1 MKKNGTLWKTFAF
14 ISLAMV
20 GVFASKLTWA
30 QSENTNKS
38 YFRQL
43 GQELPTPNNYRTASG
58 APGHEYWQQRADY
71 DIKVELDDEK
81 QRITGSETVTYTNN
95 SPDPLSYIWLQLDQ
109 NILDKESDTYKTQ
122 TGAGRRGGMSQL
134 GDKMSP
140 SQLKALADRSF
151 DGGHKIQY
159 VRDAT
164 GNPLKFTIVKTMMR
178 IDLPKILRKGEKLVF
193 NVGWYYNVNDRL
205 NPAQQAA
212 SRGGC
217 ELFPEDGNWLYSIT
231 QWFPRMAVYDDYN
244 GWNHKQFLG
253 QGEFSLTFGNYKVAI
268 TVPSD
273 HIVGATGVLQ
283 NPAQVLTTEQQ
294 NRFNQSKTAKK
305 PVVIVT
311 QAEVAEKEKTKA
323 KDKKTWVYYAENV
336 RDFAFTSSRKLIWD
350 AMGVNIGGKTVMA
363 MSYYPK
369 EANPLYGQ
377 YSTEA
382 VAHTLRIYSKHTF
395 DYPYPVAI
403 SVEASN
409 GMEYPMIC
417 FNYGR
422 PEKDGTYAE
431 RVKYGAISVIIH
443 EVGHNFFPMIVNSD
457 ERHWTWMDE
466 GLNTFLQ
473 FLAEQEWDRNY
484 PASRGFPRTIVDYM
498 KSDQSELEPIMTNSE
513 SVKQLGPNAYA
524 KPATALNILR
534 ETVMGRELFDYSFKE
549 YSKRWMFKHPNP
561 ADFFRTMEDA
571 SGVDLDWFWRGWFYT
586 TDPVDISIDKVIE
599 GVFDTKNPEIEKARI
614 RAERAS
620 KPEELTILRNRK
632 DIPQTAVEN
641 NADLKDFYNEYD
653 PLAVTETDRKN
664 YQAYLATLTPDDK
677 KWLENQKY
685 FYQVDL
691 SNVGGLVMPV
701 IIEFEFED
709 GTKEVEKIPAEI
721 WRVDNKKISKIFV
734 KDKRVKSFTLDPY
747 LETAD
752 IDLANNAF
760 PRKQTP
766 SRFELLKQ
774 QPYMRGQSTGPNPMQ
789 MQKKEKEGTKTGG
802 GGR

>member
-1 MKKNGTLWKTFAF
+1 MSMKNYYTLFTTCALIILLVSNVA
-14 ISLAMV
+14 ISVL
-20 GVFASKLTWA
+20 A

-71 DIKVELDDEK
+71 DIKVELDDDK
-81 QRITGSETVTYTNN
+81 QRITGAETVTYYNN
-95 SPDPLSYIWLQLDQ
+95 SPDVLNYIWLQLDQ
-109 NILDKESDTYKTQ
+109 NILDKESDYYKTQ
-122 TGAGRRGGMSQL
+122 TGSGRRGGVSQL
-134 GDKMSP
+134 TDKITT
-140 SQLKALADRSF
+140 SQIKALADRSF

-159 VRDAT
+159 VRDAA
-164 GNPLKFTIVKTMMR
+164 GNPLKYTIVKTMMR
-178 IDLPKILRKGEKLVF
+178 IDLPKPLRKGERFVF

-205 NPAQQAA
+205 NPALAA
-212 SRGGC
+212 GSRGGC
-217 ELFPEDGNWLYSIT
+217 EFFPEDGNWLYSIT

-283 NPAQVLTTEQQ
+283 NPQQVLTPEQQ
-294 NRFNQSKTAKK
+294 RRFNEAKTAKK

-311 QAEVAEKEKTKA
+311 QAEAIEKEKNRA
-323 KDKKTWVYYAENV
+323 KDKKTWIYAAENV
-336 RDFAFTSSRKLIWD
+336 RDFAFTSSRKFIWD

-382 VAHTLRIYSKHTF
+382 VAHTLRVYSKYTF

-422 PEKDGTYAE
+422 PEKDGTYSD
-431 RVKYGAISVIIH
+431 RIKYGAISVIIH

-457 ERHWTWMDE
+457 ERNWTWMDE

-484 PASRGFPRTIVDYM
+484 PSQRGFPKNIVDYM

-534 ETVMGRELFDYSFKE
+534 ETILGRELFDHAFKE
-549 YSKRWMFKHPNP
+549 YSRRWMFKHPNP

-571 SGVDLDWFWRGWFYT
+571 SGIDLDWFWRGWFFT
-586 TDPVDISIDKVIE
+586 TDPVDISIDRVVE
-599 GVFDTKNPEIEKARI
+599 GVFDTKNPEIEKARL
-614 RAERAS
+614 RAEISA
-620 KPEELTILRNRK
+620 KPEELGIQRNRK
-632 DIPQTAVEN
+632 DVPQTAVEAN
-641 NADLKDFYNEYD
+641 PDLLDFYNSYD
-653 PLAVTETDRKN
+653 PLAVTEADKKA
-664 YQAYLATLTPDDK
+664 YQAYLASLSPEDK
-677 KWLENQKY
+677 KWLESQKY
-685 FYQVDL
+685 FYQVDF
-691 SNVGGLVMPV
+691 SNVGGLVMPI
-701 IIEFEFED
+701 IIEFEYED
-709 GTKEVEKIPAEI
+709 GTKDVERIPAEI
-721 WRVDNKKISKIFV
+721 WRIDNKKVSKIFV
-734 KDKRVKSFTLDPY
+734 KDKKVKSFTLDPY
-747 LETAD
+747 SETAD
-752 IDLANNAF
+752 IDTSNNYF
-760 PRKQTP
+760 PRRTQPT
-766 SRFELLKQ
+766 RFELIKQ
-774 QPYMRGQSTGPNPMQ
+774 GSYMRGIGGPNPMQ
-789 MQKKEKEGTKTGG
+789 QQKQEKKTSGG
-802 GGR
+802 GN

>member
-1 MKKNGTLWKTFAF
+1 MKKNRTLLKTFAF
-14 ISLAMV
+14 VLWVVVGIFTNNLSL
-20 GVFASKLTWA
+20 A

-122 TGAGRRGGMSQL
+122 TGAGRRGGMNQL
-134 GDKMSP
+134 GDKISP

-159 VRDAT
+159 VRDAV

-178 IDLPKILRKGEKLVF
+178 IDLPKMLHKGEKLIF

-273 HIVGATGVLQ
+273 HIVGATGELQ
-283 NPAQVLTTEQQ
+283 NATQVLTATQQ
-294 NRFNQSKTAKK
+294 KLFAEARTAKK
-305 PVVIVT
+305 PVVIVP
-311 QAEVAEKEKTKA
+311 QSEVIEKEKTKS

-350 AMGVNIGGKTVMA
+350 AMGVKIGAKTVMA

-382 VAHTLRIYSKHTF
+382 VAHTLRVYSKYTF

-403 SVEASN
+403 SVEAAN

-422 PEKDGTYAE
+422 PEKDGTYSE
-431 RVKYGAISVIIH
+431 RVKYGMLGVVIH

-484 PASRGFPRTIVDYM
+484 PSGRGFPKNIVDYM

-534 ETVMGRELFDYSFKE
+534 ETVMGRELFDHAFKE
-549 YSKRWMFKHPNP
+549 YSRRWMFKHPNP

-571 SGVDLDWFWRGWFYT
+571 SGIDLDWFWRGWFYT
-586 TDPVDISIDKVIE
+586 TDPVDISIDKVVE
-599 GVFDTKNPEIEKARI
+599 GVFDTKNPEIEKSRI

-632 DIPQTAVEN
+632 DIPQTAVES

-653 PLAVTETDRKN
+653 PLAVTETDKKN
-664 YQAYLATLTPDDK
+664 YEAYLATLTPDDK

-691 SNVGGLVMPV
+691 SNIGGLVMPV

-734 KDKRVKSFTLDPY
+734 KDKRVISLTLDPY
-747 LETAD
+747 SETAD
-752 IDLANNAF
+752 IDLSNNTF
-760 PRKQTP
+760 PRKQMPT
-766 SRFELLKQ
+766 RFELIKQ
-774 QPYMRGQSTGPNPMQ
+774 VPSMRGQSTGPNPMQ
-789 MQKKEKEGTKTGG
+789 LQKKEKEGTKTGG
-802 GGR
+802 GK